1 MAIVKDPEGHELA
14 ALLGMVDFK
23 GRDVLEAGC
32 GDGRFTWRYAAQ
44 AAQVTAIDPNG
55 EAIEAAEANLPAELK
70 RRVTFFKSSWL
81 ILLRNPVIEG
91 SISSSFPIHF
101 DELKWKAWFM
111 P

>member
-1 MAIVKDPEGHELA
+1 MAIDKDPEGNELA

-55 EAIEAAEANLPAELK
+55 EGIEDAVENLPAELK
-70 RRVTFFKSSWL
+70 ERVIFFESSVADFAEKSDDRRFD
-81 ILLRNPVIEG
+81 IVIF
-91 SISSSFPIHF
+91 SYS
-101 DELKWKAWFM
+101 L
-111 P
+111 